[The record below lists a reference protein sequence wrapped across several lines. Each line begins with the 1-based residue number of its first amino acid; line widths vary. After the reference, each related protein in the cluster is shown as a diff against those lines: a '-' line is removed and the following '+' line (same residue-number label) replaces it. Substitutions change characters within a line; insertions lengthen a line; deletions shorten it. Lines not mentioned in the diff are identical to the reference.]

1 MKKVFF
7 VVITIAALT
16 SCKKDWNCVC
26 TSSAGSSTSVI
37 QDMTKSDAE
46 AKCNEG
52 DGSYLGYTVDCEI
65 I

>member
-7 VVITIAALT
+7 AVIAVAALT

-26 TSSAGSSTSVI
+26 TAGSLSSTSVI
-37 QDMTKSDAE
+37 EDMTKADAD

-52 DGSYLGYTVDCEI
+52 DGSAGGITVDCELL
-65 I
+65 